1 MVYHKVK
8 YYNTKAPLP
17 VTKALCS
24 SRRIDNPKNCDTA
37 TFIHFTRTGK
47 AHTSSALLPARRNG
61 GDWIINGKAAA
72 AFVSTHPRK
81 YPIQYS
87 SEVVDG
93 GAGECNNSLSMPIYH
108 VQEKIFIAPKG
119 CSLSLFYIRS
129 GFLSFSTGFGET
141 NNVER
146 IFGRFMKK
154 LNIPQ

>member
-17 VTKALCS
+17 KLSVVRDELT
-24 SRRIDNPKNCDTA
+24 IPKTA
-37 TFIHFTRTGK
+37 TQRHSFTSPPGK
-47 AHTSSALLPARRNG
+47 IHTSSALLPARRNG
-61 GDWIINGKAAA
+61 GGDWIINGKAAA
-72 AFVSTHPRK
+72 FVSTHP
-81 YPIQYS
+81 IQYS
-87 SEVVDG
+87 SKVVDG

-129 GFLSFSTGFGET
+129 GFLSFSTGGGET
-141 NNVER
+141 NKVER
-146 IFGRFMKK
+146 ISGRYMKK

>member
-17 VTKALCS
+17 KLSVVRDELT
-24 SRRIDNPKNCDTA
+24 IPKTA
-37 TFIHFTRTGK
+37 TQRHSSTSPQGK

-129 GFLSFSTGFGET
+129 GFLSFFLH
-141 NNVER
+141 
-146 IFGRFMKK
+146 RFW
-154 LNIPQ
+154 